1 MCQQNTGLHRDGADA
16 ELCPC
21 LTENL
26 LVGGSPK
33 KTHKVP
39 EGIEL
44 ADNNLSSQILAAA

>member
-1 MCQQNTGLHRDGADA
+1 MLACIEVGAGA

-26 LVGGSPK
+26 LVGGFPK
-33 KTHKVP
+33 KPHKVL
-39 EGIEL
+39 EAIGL